1 MNYITVCKI
10 IVGGSAALAVA
21 GLNYQSDR
29 PSAGGQY
36 IASSSSQG
44 VKGWSMDKHR
54 VYAACLEYGKQN
66 YPKLWLPERAQACNG
81 FVEGME

>member
-10 IVGGSAALAVA
+10 MVGASAILALA
-21 GLNYQSDR
+21 GLNSQSDR
-29 PSAGGQY
+29 PSAGRQY
-36 IASSSSQG
+36 IASAKSQG

-66 YPKLWLPERAQACNG
+66 YPKLWLPERAQACNK
-81 FVEGME
+81 FVEGMD